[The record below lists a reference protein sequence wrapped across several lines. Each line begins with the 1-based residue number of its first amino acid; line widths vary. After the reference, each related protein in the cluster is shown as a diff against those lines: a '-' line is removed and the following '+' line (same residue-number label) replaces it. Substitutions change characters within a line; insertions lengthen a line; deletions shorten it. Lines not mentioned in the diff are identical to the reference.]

1 MITNRGFSEFKFR
14 HRSKKNQIIY
24 TSKKVKND
32 TEVLN
37 LIDNFLEEKN
47 SFIFESVEK
56 GKIKGRYTIFG
67 KNPDKIW
74 EFNNRNSYLIQK
86 NKKIK
91 LRENPENLIEKI
103 IEDFKFMY
111 KHRNRPGF
119 EGLFYLLIFTII
131 FTISTSIAMIYL
143 GIR

>member
-1 MITNRGFSEFKFR
+1 MITNRSFSKFKFR

-74 EFNNRNSYLIQK
+74 EFNNKNIYYLNK
-86 NKKIK
+86 NKKK
-91 LRENPENLIEKI
+91 KNQR
-103 IEDFKFMY
+103 
-111 KHRNRPGF
+111 
-119 EGLFYLLIFTII
+119 
-131 FTISTSIAMIYL
+131 
-143 GIR
+143 